1 MKIKNFKF
9 FEGLIDEAREQY
21 FAPGVVVNLI
31 SNGEVAYSKS
41 FGYAEMDNVDKP
53 ITAETIFPIMSITKS
68 FTATAIMQL
77 VQEGLLALDDPISLH
92 LPYFHTH
99 DDAVTEQITIKQLLS
114 HTAGFPGDFWIASLQ
129 DRNLLSLIKQAP
141 EYELIVQQFPEETL
155 NKIKN
160 REDVTR
166 YFSNA
171 NLLFEPGQ
179 GWSYCTDTYVIA
191 ADILE
196 KITSQSWEEYIQENI
211 FKRLDLKKTFTD
223 PNRMNN
229 ESDVTHYYMK
239 HISSVMELA
248 TPINQICA
256 PAGFIYSNVND
267 VSKYFIA
274 HMKSDQSPLLH
285 TDSLATMQ
293 AMIADREENL
303 SYGLGWK
310 IRKVNDSK
318 VIEHAGGYPG
328 MASYASLNPS
338 EGFGIVIFANSDQ
351 FPVQKLSESVIDY
364 IVKE

>member
-1 MKIKNFKF
+1 
-9 FEGLIDEAREQY
+9 
-21 FAPGVVVNLI
+21 
-31 SNGEVAYSKS
+31 
-41 FGYAEMDNVDKP
+41 
-53 ITAETIFPIMSITKS
+53 
-68 FTATAIMQL
+68 
-77 VQEGLLALDDPISLH
+77 
-92 LPYFHTH
+92 
-99 DDAVTEQITIKQLLS
+99 
-114 HTAGFPGDFWIASLQ
+114 
-129 DRNLLSLIKQAP
+129 
-141 EYELIVQQFPEETL
+141 
-155 NKIKN
+155 
-160 REDVTR
+160 
-166 YFSNA
+166 
-171 NLLFEPGQ
+171 
-179 GWSYCTDTYVIA
+179 
-191 ADILE
+191 
-196 KITSQSWEEYIQENI
+196 
-211 FKRLDLKKTFTD
+211 DLKKTFTD

-351 FPVQKLSESVIDY
+351 FPV
-364 IVKE
+364 